1 MSSDLNAKRSEWTAI
16 RWDDFGGREI
26 KDNFENTYE
35 ENKKEVSLPGRW
47 FSVHGEVNTPR
58 KVYHTVGN
66 HCRLEWGGGVM
77 RADTSPETS
86 DRLGCTEVGET
97 RNIGTILM
105 AMKKTKVIF

>member
-1 MSSDLNAKRSEWTAI
+1 M
-16 RWDDFGGREI
+16 
-26 KDNFENTYE
+26 
-35 ENKKEVSLPGRW
+35 
-47 FSVHGEVNTPR
+47 NTPR

>member
-47 FSVHGEVNTPR
+47 FSVHGEVRYT
-58 KVYHTVGN
+58 
-66 HCRLEWGGGVM
+66 
-77 RADTSPETS
+77 
-86 DRLGCTEVGET
+86 
-97 RNIGTILM
+97 
-105 AMKKTKVIF
+105 